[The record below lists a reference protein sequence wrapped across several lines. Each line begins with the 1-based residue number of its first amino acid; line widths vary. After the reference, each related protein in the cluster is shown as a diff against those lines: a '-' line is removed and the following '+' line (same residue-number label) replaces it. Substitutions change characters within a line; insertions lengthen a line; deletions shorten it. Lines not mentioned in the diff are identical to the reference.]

1 MNRSKVAFFGS
12 RCIVVASF
20 LQTSTCRMPSNS
32 FTSGVGTYFY
42 MEDQMRQTGI
52 NFHFTNYMQNVA
64 VC

>member
-1 MNRSKVAFFGS
+1 
-12 RCIVVASF
+12 
-20 LQTSTCRMPSNS
+20 MPSNS